1 MRGTG
6 SRRGLSA
13 ASPFPCRAGKN
24 RVKISSD
31 PTYGEKSPVIIDLSI
46 ALDENRGHGRE
57 PAGKAQKAPDVVALG
72 RETTI
77 YHN

>member
-31 PTYGEKSPVIIDLSI
+31 PNYGEKPHVIIDLSI
-46 ALDENRGHGRE
+46 ALGENRGYGRE
-57 PAGKAQKAPDVVALG
+57 PAGKAQKAPDVVG
-72 RETTI
+72 IGQRD
-77 YHN
+77 YHLS